1 MNFDNLVNSILGE
14 EVSREDRIKALT
26 SLGNIKHYKVLDI
39 TNSRGVDFL
48 VSVKDIEALSLEEAT
63 DKTMQLEIDKITA
76 DLQDDPAYLERYLR
90 DWVFSKV
97 SEESD
102 IGYVNTGEESGYVI
116 IGQSSSYW
124 SPDDIDYKHKVSA
137 ISSFINTKFF

>member
-1 MNFDNLVNSILGE
+1 MQFNKIVNSILGE

-63 DKTMQLEIDKITA
+63 DKTMQHETVKVTT
-76 DLQDDPAYLERYLR
+76 DLQDDPAYLERFLS
-90 DWVFSKV
+90 DWLFSKV
-97 SEESD
+97 SEEDD

-116 IGQSSSYW
+116 IGQNSSYW

-137 ISSFINTKFF
+137 ISNFINTKFF